1 MTTPAAFI
9 EAVVNVTG
17 IPSADWLSDR
27 RNSELVNAR
36 RILALALR
44 SEGWSYPQIGRIMSR
59 NHTSVMHTV
68 GGHGR
73 SRQPTIA
80 ERDLAAKVCRIA
92 NGTLTV
98 EIERH
103 DLGRDDVELV
113 TLYSPVRDEVI
124 SLPVELG
131 RQVAEWLATVE

>member
-1 MTTPAAFI
+1 
-9 EAVVNVTG
+9 
-17 IPSADWLSDR
+17 
-27 RNSELVNAR
+27 
-36 RILALALR
+36 
-44 SEGWSYPQIGRIMSR
+44 MSR
-59 NHTSVMHTV
+59 THTSVMHTV

-80 ERDLAAKVCRIA
+80 ERDLAAKVRRIA